1 MCTRRLKSPATFS
14 RQERLRR
21 QWRPDERPLGTAQDE
36 AKLLQVVNS
45 WPKPVS
51 RAVVAQLVLPRGKKS
66 TAPVAL
72 IQFADSQKGLLAAR
86 TIDQVHACPTH
97 HLPPHPTPH
106 TTPSLNAASTE
117 YDATRA

>member
-72 IQFADSQKGLLAAR
+72 IQFADSRRGLLAAR
-86 TIDQVHACPTH
+86 SIDQVHACPPITS
-97 HLPPHPTPH
+97 PPTQPPIPHPP
-106 TTPSLNAASTE
+106 
-117 YDATRA
+117 